1 MGWDGYHIHEFR
13 VGKEVWGPPLEFDDY
28 FDDASKPKDHRRTT
42 LAKVASRKH
51 SLLKY
56 QYDGGDCWMHNVFVE
71 DVLAPEP
78 EQCYPVCLEGKRA
91 CPPEDCGGIPGF
103 YDLLEAL
110 ADKKHPDHEH
120 LTEWV
125 GGEFDPKALNLDE
138 VNRELKSLQ

>member
-1 MGWDGYHIHEFR
+1 MEFA
-13 VGKEVWGPPLEFDDY
+13 DD
-28 FDDASKPKDHRRTT
+28 FGDAPKDHRRTT
-42 LAKVASRKH
+42 LAKVAPRKRS
-51 SLLKY
+51 SLTY

-138 VNRELKSLQ
+138 VNRALRSQR